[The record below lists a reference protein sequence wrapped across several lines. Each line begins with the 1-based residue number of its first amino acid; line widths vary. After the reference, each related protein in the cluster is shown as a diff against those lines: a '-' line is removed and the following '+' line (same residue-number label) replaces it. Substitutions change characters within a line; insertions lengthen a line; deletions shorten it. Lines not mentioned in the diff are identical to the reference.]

1 MKKIGLYGGSFD
13 PVHIGHLLT
22 ATNVLETLSLDKLI
36 FIPSNITPLK
46 DSKLRATNEERFKMI
61 KLSILSMPKFEVN
74 DYEISRQSVSYTYN
88 TVKYFK
94 KIYPNVD
101 LYFIIGTDRV
111 RDLNKWYRIDELSKL
126 VTFIFVA
133 RDSDRLE
140 EIVEESE
147 FYNSI
152 KYVILNLPI
161 IEISSSMIRDKI
173 KNLQSVEYLLEKDCL
188 RYIEEKSLYEISRN
202 TRKS

>member
-126 VTFIFVA
+126 VT
-133 RDSDRLE
+133 
-140 EIVEESE
+140 
-147 FYNSI
+147 
-152 KYVILNLPI
+152 
-161 IEISSSMIRDKI
+161 
-173 KNLQSVEYLLEKDCL
+173 
-188 RYIEEKSLYEISRN
+188 
-202 TRKS
+202 